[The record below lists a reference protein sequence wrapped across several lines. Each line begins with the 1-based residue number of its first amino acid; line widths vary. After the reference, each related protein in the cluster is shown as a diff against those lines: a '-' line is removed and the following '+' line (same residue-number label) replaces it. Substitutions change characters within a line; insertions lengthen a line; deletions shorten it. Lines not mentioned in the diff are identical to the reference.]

1 MTAATQTQPAVT
13 VYSTDT
19 CPWCD
24 RAKAYLRSN
33 NVPFVEKNVAQDYNA
48 AMEMVKRS
56 GQQGVPVI
64 ATEDEVIL
72 GFDQARLSRLVQ
84 KYAAPKRPALGL
96 MAAEAESFLKRRPE
110 LAGNYPEGVKGI
122 YVGET
127 RPESVAAKAGLK
139 PGDIIVAAAN
149 KRVQNLG
156 ALDRL
161 VDTLKPGEAISIR
174 FYRGHEEH
182 TGTLQF

>member
-1 MTAATQTQPAVT
+1 MSVTSQPAVT

-24 RAKAYLRSN
+24 RAKTYLKAN

-48 AMEMVKRS
+48 AVEMVRRS

-64 ATEDEVIL
+64 TTDDDVIL
-72 GFDQARLSRLVQ
+72 GFDQARLAKLVERYSAPRRL
-84 KYAAPKRPALGL
+84 PLGL
-96 MAAEAESFLKRRPE
+96 MAADAEAFLKKRSE
-110 LAGNYPEGVKGI
+110 LAEKYPEGVKGV

-127 RPESVAAKAGLK
+127 KPNSVAAKAGLK
-139 PGDIIVAAAN
+139 SGDIIVAAAG
-149 KRVQNLG
+149 KRVNDLR
-156 ALDRL
+156 ALDKL
-161 VDTLKPGEAISIR
+161 VDTLKAGESMSLR
-174 FYRGHEEH
+174 FYRGKDEL